1 MLVVTTLYCF
11 ASIAA
16 QPVDAEILI
25 RSARI
30 HDGSGREEFR
40 GDVALRGAR
49 IVAVGTFTV
58 RGEPRQIDGTGLIV
72 APGFIDLHSH
82 SDRSILDPTT
92 RENANYLKQGVT
104 SVVTGNCGGGAHD
117 VAALLRALDQYGAG
131 TNVLPLLPHGTLRR
145 EVMGTANRPPSPS
158 ELVDLTQR
166 VELGMKAGAWGISTG
181 LIYIP
186 GTFAGLDELVALARI
201 VARHGGLYTSHM
213 RNENT
218 RLLESIKETLQI
230 GRRAQLPV
238 HISHFKASGRLAWGL
253 AGDAIELIL
262 QARAAG
268 QTVTADQYP
277 YTASSTSLSVLA
289 VPRRYRQLDRLLAAL
304 NDPAEAAELR
314 LGIASELE
322 PRNRGA
328 DLFVASCVQNRSW
341 QGKNLLQLAAQEGTT
356 AVEIVLQIE
365 RTGGAQMVSFGIN
378 EAEVRLIMQQPF
390 VATAS
395 DGGAQLLGAKTQ
407 PHPRNYGCFPRK
419 VGRYALRGQTITLAQ
434 AIRSCSGLAAD
445 ILGLKDRGYLRP
457 GQWADLVLLD
467 PTAYIDTATYQKPH
481 QYATGVR
488 YLFVNGKLAIDDSQL
503 TGALSGRGLRHQ
515 PQSR

>member
-1 MLVVTTLYCF
+1 MLVATTLYCL
-11 ASIAA
+11 ACIAA
-16 QPVDAEILI
+16 EPVDADLVI
-25 RSARI
+25 RHTRI
-30 HDGSGREEFR
+30 HDGSGRAAFQ
-40 GDVALRGAR
+40 GDIALRGER
-49 IVAVGTFTV
+49 IVAVGHFTV
-58 RGEPRQIDGTGLIV
+58 RGEPQQIDGTGLIA

-82 SDRSILDPTT
+82 SDRSILKATT
-92 RENANYLKQGVT
+92 RQNANYLKQGVT
-104 SVVTGNCGGGAHD
+104 SVVTGNCGSGAHD
-117 VAALLRALDQYGAG
+117 VAALLRALDQHGAG
-131 TNVLPLLPHGTLRR
+131 TNVLPLLPHGALRR
-145 EVMGTANRPPSPS
+145 EVMGTANRAPAPS
-158 ELVDLTQR
+158 ELAELTAR
-166 VELGMKAGAWGISTG
+166 VEQGMQAGAWGISTG

-186 GTFAGLDELVALARI
+186 GTFASQDELITLARV
-201 VARHGGLYTSHM
+201 VARHGGLYASHM

-218 RLLESIKETLQI
+218 RLLESIQETLAI
-230 GRRAQLPV
+230 GERAGLPV

-253 AGDAIELIL
+253 AGDAIALIR

-289 VPRRYRQLDRLLAAL
+289 VPRPYRQRERLLSAL
-304 NDPAEAAELR
+304 QDPAAAVKLRQGIAAE
-314 LGIASELE
+314 IK

-328 DLFVASCVQNRSW
+328 DLVVASYAHNRNW
-341 QGKNLLQLAAQEGTT
+341 QGKNLVQLAEQEEST

-365 RTGGAQMVSFGIN
+365 RNGGAQMVSFSIN

-395 DGGAQLLGAKTQ
+395 DGGSQQLDAQTR

-419 VGRYALRGQTITLAQ
+419 VGRYAVRGQTVTLAQ

-467 PTAYIDTATYQKPH
+467 PNTYIDTATYQEPH

-488 YLFVNGKLAIDDSQL
+488 YLFVNGQLAIAKDQL
-503 TGALSGRGLRHQ
+503 TGVLAGRGLRHQ
-515 PQSR
+515 VAAR